1 MIYLRYFREFSRKR
15 SEVFSDIRNHRTVLV
30 EHILKLYYYRDFVEC
45 LDGWIEE
52 VQAFLGEV
60 SKIKTVHGKDRF
72 PTPEEIYKEAWA
84 NDLDNIDNRHNRY
97 ISDFSKYGMNDFV
110 RFETVW
116 LCYYEQNAEQ
126 QPQRNGNDRRE
137 KYYFQRH
144 PNRRQYHSRQIAY
157 ESGIRKHHATSFSK
171 RQRNPFLLM

>member
-1 MIYLRYFREFSRKR
+1 MIYLRYFKEFSRKR
-15 SEVFSDIRNHRTVLV
+15 SEVISDIRNHRTVLV

-84 NDLDNIDNRHNRY
+84 NDLDNIDNRHDRY
-97 ISDFSKYGMNDFV
+97 ISDFSKKRDNELKKPLPKVKKDSIAENFCNDYIRWV
-110 RFETVW
+110 SEILSKKGVVTIEEV
-116 LCYYEQNAEQ
+116 ESEI
-126 QPQRNGNDRRE
+126 E
-137 KYYFQRH
+137 KLWKKYPYTR
-144 PNRRQYHSRQIAY
+144 I
-157 ESGIRKHHATSFSK
+157 
-171 RQRNPFLLM
+171 